1 MSAPDAL
8 AVLKK
13 VPLFAALD
21 ATEIKEVVAKTSIA
35 HVDPGAE
42 VFADGTAG
50 DAMYVVIVGE
60 VEIVKGLP
68 AGGVRVLATLGPR
81 SVFGEMSLL
90 TEEERSA
97 AARAKSAC
105 KLLKIDRAAFRERL
119 RGNDPAALKMTAH
132 LAQVI
137 AGRLHAM
144 NEEIVKLLAE
154 RGGGPEHEAPPTVP
168 LYDIAEASE
177 RVMMQWKI

>member
-1 MSAPDAL
+1 MAAADAL

-13 VPLFAALD
+13 VPLFAGLD
-21 ATEIKEVVAKTSIA
+21 AAEIKEVVAKTSIV
-35 HVDPGAE
+35 HVEPGVE
-42 VFADGTAG
+42 VFSDGSAG

-60 VEIVKGLP
+60 VEIVKEVPTGGL
-68 AGGVRVLATLGPR
+68 RVLATLPSR

-90 TEEERSA
+90 TNESRSA
-97 AARAKSAC
+97 GVRAKTSC

-119 RGNDPAALKMTAH
+119 ANNDIATLKMTAH

-137 AGRLHAM
+137 AARLHAM
-144 NEEIVKLLAE
+144 DEEVVKLVAE
-154 RGGGPEHEAPPTVP
+154 RSGPDRDASTVP
-168 LYDIAEASE
+168 LYDIAEARD